1 MGGFD
6 DPVDQPLNRHQN
18 GHHYQEQYQQQMQPQ
33 AVLSSTPVS
42 HFNQMPAHNSQQ
54 LLHHNNGHNHHHLH
68 NLPAV
73 QTTPIVA
80 VVDPSIG
87 SVV

>member
-6 DPVDQPLNRHQN
+6 DPVDQPLNRHQI
-18 GHHYQEQYQQQMQPQ
+18 GHHHQEYQQQIQPQ
-33 AVLSSTPVS
+33 GVS
-42 HFNQMPAHNSQQ
+42 HFNHQMSGHNQQ
-54 LLHHNNGHNHHHLH
+54 LLHHNNGHNNHHLH

-73 QTTPIVA
+73 QTTPIVVA
-80 VVDPSIG
+80 VDPSIG